1 MPSNG
6 VGHKLDKTEATGLSE
21 GKRLGTRPRQELLHG
36 TIQLQIRDS
45 RVVQAASVAKR
56 HGALEAQPAR
66 E

>member
-6 VGHKLDKTEATGLSE
+6 VGHKSDTEGPKQPDCRKVSDWYATP
-21 GKRLGTRPRQELLHG
+21 PR
-36 TIQLQIRDS
+36 TPQLQIRDS
-45 RVVQAASVAKR
+45 RVVQVQAASVAKR